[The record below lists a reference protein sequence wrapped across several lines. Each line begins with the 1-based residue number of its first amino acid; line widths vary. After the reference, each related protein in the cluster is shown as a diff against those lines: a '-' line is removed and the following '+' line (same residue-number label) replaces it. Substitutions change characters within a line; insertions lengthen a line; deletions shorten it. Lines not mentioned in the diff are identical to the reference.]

1 MLYSSYQ
8 TFLDLSAPWRRAAA
22 LSSAWFDGPARLPR
36 EAHGFRRL
44 SAALDLIAR
53 SGTTHTRPSYRIP
66 SVTIGNREVA
76 VREDAVL
83 TLPFGTLLHFA
94 KEQAEPQPKML
105 LVAPMSGHFATLLRG
120 TVRTLLRDHD
130 VYITDWHNARD
141 VPVSAG
147 QFDFEDFVAY
157 LMHFLEH
164 IGPGGHVLA
173 VCQPAVPV
181 LAAAALMAQANNP
194 AQPRSMTLMAGPI
207 DTRYNPSKVNLLAK
221 TQPIEWFERKMIS
234 RVPLGQK
241 GAGRAVYPGFVQLAA
256 FMSMNLERHIAAH
269 ERYYRDVVEG
279 NAARAAAHREFYD
292 EYFAVMDLP
301 AEFYLQTV
309 KSVFQD
315 HDLPQGRMRWR
326 GVKIEPKAIRRTALL
341 TVEGE
346 LDDICTSGQTMAAL
360 DLCVGL
366 RPAMRRH
373 HLQTGA
379 GHYGVFN
386 GRRWTSEI
394 YPRVRALV
402 QGNSR

>member
-8 TFLDLSAPWRRAAA
+8 AMLDLSEPWRRMAAA
-22 LSSAWFDGPARLPR
+22 SSLWLDRPGPMPR
-36 EAHGFRRL
+36 EVQGVRRL

-53 SGTTHTRPSYRIP
+53 SGTTHARPAFGIDRAM
-66 SVTIGNREVA
+66 VGNREVA
-76 VREDAVL
+76 VREQAAL

-94 KEQAEPQPKML
+94 KDTPEQQPKML

-120 TVRTLLRDHD
+120 TVRTLVSDHD
-130 VYITDWHNARD
+130 VYVTDWHNARD
-141 VPVSAG
+141 VPTAQG
-147 QFDFEDFVAY
+147 RFDLDDFVAY
-157 LMHFLEH
+157 IIGFLEH
-164 IGPGGHVLA
+164 LGPGTHMLA

-181 LAAAALMAQANNP
+181 LAAAALMAQDNNP

-207 DTRYNPSKVNLLAK
+207 DTRHRPSKVNALAK
-221 TQPIEWFERKMIS
+221 TKPIEWFEQRMIDH
-234 RVPLGQK
+234 VPWRFK
-241 GAGRAVYPGFVQLAA
+241 GAHRRIYPGFVQLAA
-256 FMSMNLERHIAAH
+256 FVSMNLERHVKAH
-269 ERYYRDVVEG
+269 ERYYLDLVEG
-279 NAARAAAHREFYD
+279 NTARAAAHRTFYD
-292 EYFAVMDLP
+292 EYLAVMDLP

-309 KSVFQD
+309 KTVFQD
-315 HDLPQGRMRWR
+315 HALPLGQLRWR
-326 GVKIEPKAIRRTALL
+326 GVRVEPKAIRRTALL

-346 LDDICTSGQTMAAL
+346 LDDICSPGQTMAAL

-373 HLQTGA
+373 HLQTGV

-386 GRRWTSEI
+386 GRRWATEI

>member
-8 TFLDLSAPWRRAAA
+8 TMMDLSAPWRRAAA
-22 LSSAWFDGPARLPR
+22 LSSTWLESAGALPR
-36 EAHGFRRL
+36 EAQGFRRL

-53 SGTTHTRPSYRIP
+53 SGTTHTRPAYGIDK
-66 SVTIGNREVA
+66 VMLGNREVA
-76 VREDAVL
+76 VRERAAL
-83 TLPFGTLLHFA
+83 TLPFGTLLHFQKDA
-94 KEQAEPQPKML
+94 TEEQPKML

-120 TVRTLLRDHD
+120 TVKTLLRDHD
-130 VYITDWHNARD
+130 VYVTDWHNARD
-141 VPVSAG
+141 VPMRAG
-147 QFDFEDFVAY
+147 RFALDDFVAY
-157 LMHFLEH
+157 VMHFLEH
-164 IGPGGHVLA
+164 IGPAGHVLA

-181 LAAAALMAQANNP
+181 LVAAALMAQDNNP

-207 DTRYNPSKVNLLAK
+207 DTRYNPSKVNQLAK
-221 TQPIEWFERKMIS
+221 TKPIEWFERKMIS
-234 RVPLGQK
+234 AVPWQFK
-241 GAGRAVYPGFVQLAA
+241 GAGRRSYPGFVQLAA
-256 FMSMNLERHIAAH
+256 FMSMNLERHIKAH
-269 ERYYRDVVEG
+269 ERYYQDVVEG
-279 NAARAAAHREFYD
+279 NTARAAAHRTFYD

-309 KSVFQD
+309 QSVFQD

-326 GVKIEPKAIRRTALL
+326 GVKVEPKAIHRTALL

-386 GRRWTSEI
+386 GKRWTNEI